1 MGAARKLL
9 ILSPP
14 FTASGGVSSYVLSLR
29 GKWAA
34 QEKYFF
40 RGNTGGNPLVRGLR
54 TIKGYISFF
63 FTCLLSPGYKNIL
76 VNTSMDRKAITRD
89 NIFIWIAWLLG
100 RRVTVFIHGWDQ
112 AFFTAC
118 PYWRLSG
125 LFKAGRLFVLS
136 ADFKMALKNRGY
148 KKDILVETTVV
159 ADDFIRCFDEAG
171 PVATPSAHILYLAR
185 LEPEKGIMTLLEA
198 FRDLSARHPGAHLNI
213 AGSGSLE
220 NEVKSYIATH
230 KLQNITYHGLVR
242 GQEKTALFKESHI
255 YVLPTTHGE
264 GLPISVL
271 EAMAAGLVIVTSS
284 AGALNG
290 FFRDGEMGYKLP
302 QVTRE
307 QVAGKI
313 EEAIRG
319 AAKATGIGQFNFAYA
334 RRHFTVEKAIGR
346 LEKQIW
352 GNK

>member
-1 MGAARKLL
+1 MGTTRKLL

-14 FTASGGVSSYVLSLR
+14 FTASGGVSSYVMSLR
-29 GKWAA
+29 GNWAA

-40 RGNTGGNPLVRGLR
+40 RGNTGSHPIARLLL
-54 TIKGYISFF
+54 TIKGYIAFF
-63 FTCLLSPGYKNIL
+63 FTCLFASGYKNVL

-89 NIFIWIAWLLG
+89 NGFIWIAWLLG
-100 RRVTVFIHGWDQ
+100 RRVTVFIHGWD
-112 AFFTAC
+112 ATFFASC
-118 PYWRLSG
+118 KGWRLSG

-136 ADFKMALKNRGY
+136 NDFKQALQQRGY

-171 PVATPSAHILYLAR
+171 LSARSQPHILYLAR

-198 FRDLSARHPGAHLNI
+198 FRELSTRYPELRLSI

-220 NEVKSYIATH
+220 SDVKSYIATH
-230 KLQNITYHGLVR
+230 QLQNITYHGLVR
-242 GQEKTALFKESHI
+242 GQEKTTLFKESQI
-255 YVLPTTHGE
+255 YILPTSHGE

-271 EAMAAGLVIVTSS
+271 EAMAAGMVVITSS
-284 AGALNG
+284 AGALNS

-302 QVTRE
+302 GVSRE

-319 AAKATGIGQFNFAYA
+319 TGRATGIGQFNFAYA

-352 GNK
+352 G

>member
-1 MGAARKLL
+1 MGTRRKLL

-14 FTASGGVSSYVLSLR
+14 FTASGGVSSYVMSLR
-29 GKWAA
+29 GHWPA

-40 RGNTGGNPLVRGLR
+40 RGNTGGNPIARILR
-54 TIKGYISFF
+54 TIKGYCSFF
-63 FTCLLSPGYKNIL
+63 VTCLFSPGYKNVL

-89 NIFIWIAWLLG
+89 NLFIWIAWLLG
-100 RRVTVFIHGWDQ
+100 RQVTVFIHGWDA
-112 AFFTAC
+112 AFFASC
-118 PYWRLSG
+118 KSWRLSG

-136 ADFKMALKNRGY
+136 EDFKHALQQRGY

-159 ADDFIRCFDEAG
+159 ADDFIRCFDKAALSG
-171 PVATPSAHILYLAR
+171 QPHILYLAR

-198 FRDLSARHPGAHLNI
+198 FRELSTRYPELKLNI

-220 NEVKSYIATH
+220 SEVKDYIASH
-230 KLQNITYHGLVR
+230 RLQNITYHGLVR
-242 GQEKTALFKESHI
+242 GQEKATLFKESQI
-255 YVLPTTHGE
+255 YILPTSHGE

-271 EAMAAGLVIVTSS
+271 EAMAAGLVVITSS
-284 AGALNG
+284 AGALNS
-290 FFRDGEMGYKLP
+290 FFRDGEMGYKL
-302 QVTRE
+302 VDTSRE

-319 AAKATGIGQFNFAYA
+319 RGRAAGISQFNFAYA
-334 RRHFTVEKAIGR
+334 RHHFTVEKAIGR

-352 GNK
+352 G

>member
-1 MGAARKLL
+1 MM
-9 ILSPP
+9 
-14 FTASGGVSSYVLSLR
+14 SLR
-29 GKWAA
+29 GNWPA

-40 RGNTGGNPLVRGLR
+40 RGNTGRNPIARLLL
-54 TIKGYISFF
+54 TLKGYVSFF
-63 FTCLLSPGYKNIL
+63 ITCLFSPGYKNVL

-89 NIFIWIAWLLG
+89 NLFIWIAWLLG
-100 RRVTVFIHGWDQ
+100 RKVTVFIHGWDQ
-112 AFFTAC
+112 AFFSSC
-118 PYWRLSG
+118 PGWRLSG
-125 LFKAGRLFVLS
+125 LFRAGRLFVLS
-136 ADFKMALKNRGY
+136 GDFKTALQQRGY

-171 PVATPSAHILYLAR
+171 LAGKPGPHILYLAR

-198 FRDLSARHPGAHLNI
+198 FRELSSRYPGVRLNI

-220 NEVKSYIATH
+220 NEVKSYISTH
-230 KLQNITYHGLVR
+230 HLQNITYHGLVR
-242 GQEKTALFKESHI
+242 GQEKTALFKASHI

-271 EAMAAGLVIVTSS
+271 EAMAAGLVVVTSS

-290 FFRDGEMGYKLP
+290 FFRDGEMGYKLG

-307 QVAGKI
+307 QVVGKI

-319 AAKATGIGQFNFAYA
+319 AGRAAGISRFNFAYA
-334 RRHFTVEKAIGR
+334 RHHFTVEKAIGR
-346 LEKQIW
+346 LEKEIW
-352 GNK
+352 GNI